1 MNVASTIE
9 LPVYAVRVYYAD
21 TDAGGVAHHTAYL
34 RWFEAARS
42 EWQCA
47 VGCSARELQD
57 IYGVALAVVDATLHY
72 LKPAALDERLLARGN
87 VSAASRCSLL
97 VSQTLM
103 RNETPLAAAEFRLAC
118 VNVATQR
125 PAPLP
130 DALKAALSHETCRT
144 RYDMKTG
151 ILAGRAF
158 TA

>member
-1 MNVASTIE
+1 MNVSLTIE
-9 LPVYAVRVYYAD
+9 LPVYAVRVYYADTD

-103 RNETPLAAAEFRLAC
+103 RDETPLATAEFRLAC

-130 DALKAALSHETCRT
+130 DALKAALSHE
-144 RYDMKTG
+144 
-151 ILAGRAF
+151 IAPV
-158 TA
+158 